1 MDRPWDDWSSLS
13 IDMASRDSAALEAAY
28 RTLVRTLPA
37 LVPELVGNQD
47 EQTDVLTGIPAES
60 EEVRAVAAPW
70 EDEQ

>member
-1 MDRPWDDWSSLS
+1 LIWQAVIRLHWRPPIGHWF
-13 IDMASRDSAALEAAY
+13 ALF
-28 RTLVRTLPA
+28 LHS
-37 LVPELVGNQD
+37 VPELVGNQD